1 MDAERLDVRTY
12 KQASLS
18 VSATLY
24 QDTANT
30 TPVNLTGYT
39 AALRVMDR
47 RDGNVLATLTT
58 SSGIT
63 LGGSAGTIVVS
74 RSSSQVQAW
83 GIAQGAYDLTIT
95 SSGGDTRMVLFG
107 DLTIIAT

>member
-18 VSATLY
+18 ISATLY
-24 QDTANT
+24 QDTAST

-39 AALRVMDR
+39 ATMNVKDR

-63 LGGSAGTIVVS
+63 LGGSAGTIIVS

-95 SSGGDTRMVLFG
+95 SSGDQTNMVLFG